1 MYFRDLINKTLRIV
15 NNNPWN
21 EFNNA
26 HSIIIEYQ
34 DNFYIIEFSNNKC
47 NIYPNV
53 NNVYIYEYA
62 KLDFKS
68 VKNIYKL
75 EQFSESLYNELEYY
89 SFEYTYSVNMDE
101 DVLKKYH
108 LENIILDSNQKYIS
122 LLHKKVNGKIKLL
135 EEENY
140 EEFSLILDLIGDFLN
155 YMDSKRNLISEDKI
169 MFYNNN
175 KVDLIK
181 SQLFLVMLEQRI
193 HFKIHEY
200 QKLKQKTQKRRLLMD
215 MRFLGPIEKEDF
227 QVLIAS
233 YDDSVGKLL
242 IPLGMKDVNTK
253 HILMY
258 LESIFEKGIY
268 KIIEV
273 GNIELYHILKRML
286 KKFDCEIHITNELD
300 IFDCIYEDYE
310 RIILNNSRVEI
321 KK

>member
-1 MYFRDLINKTLRIV
+1 MYFRDLINKTLKIIE
-15 NNNPWN
+15 NNPWN
-21 EFNNA
+21 EFNNV
-26 HSIIIEYQ
+26 HNIILEHQ

-53 NNVYIYEYA
+53 NNVYIYEHA
-62 KLDFKS
+62 KQNFKN

-89 SFEYTYSVNMDE
+89 SFEYTYKVNME
-101 DVLKKYH
+101 EEVINKYYQ
-108 LENIILDSNQKYIS
+108 ENISLETNEKYIS
-122 LLHKKVNGKIKLL
+122 LLHKKINGKIKLL
-135 EEENY
+135 EEEKY
-140 EEFSLILDLIGDFLN
+140 DEFSLMLDLITEFLN
-155 YMDSKRNLISEDKI
+155 YMDSKRNLISEDRI

-175 KVDLIK
+175 KIDLIK

-193 HFKIHEY
+193 HYKIHEY
-200 QKLKQKTQKRRLLMD
+200 KKTKPKIQRRRLLMD
-215 MRFLGPIEKEDF
+215 LRFLGPIEKEDF

-242 IPLGMKDVNTK
+242 IPLGMKEINTK

-286 KKFDCEIHITNELD
+286 INFDCEIHITNELD
-300 IFDCIYEDYE
+300 IFDCIFEDYE
-310 RIILNNSRVEI
+310 RIILNNSRIEI